1 MPPLYSWHF
10 TLHDYLNRGAFNPRL
25 LLATLLITI
34 WGIRLTYNFARKG
47 GYEWSGRDYRF
58 TYIHEKIGNIG
69 MFLLNIVFIGP
80 VQDNLFIL
88 MTAPLY
94 AASLVEATHLTW
106 LDGVTAILFLGLLL
120 IEVVADDQQLMFQT
134 KKFALLEFV
143 HNDRNKLTGDYK
155 RGFLCSSGLWK
166 YSRHPNFFAE
176 QAMWWAVY
184 LFSIITRVQAGDAT
198 WSDPGLYLHWT
209 GLGAFFLTLLFQ
221 GSTWLTEVLQY
232 VACHGKR

>member
-1 MPPLYSWHF
+1 
-10 TLHDYLNRGAFNPRL
+10 
-25 LLATLLITI
+25 
-34 WGIRLTYNFARKG
+34 
-47 GYEWSGRDYRF
+47 
-58 TYIHEKIGNIG
+58 

-232 VACHGKR
+232 VACHGKRWRANDACSISPRKNTPITSCINDQLTASYRGSRNQCKTLRRKGIKRCLNKVTNDVRMRHSDRGL